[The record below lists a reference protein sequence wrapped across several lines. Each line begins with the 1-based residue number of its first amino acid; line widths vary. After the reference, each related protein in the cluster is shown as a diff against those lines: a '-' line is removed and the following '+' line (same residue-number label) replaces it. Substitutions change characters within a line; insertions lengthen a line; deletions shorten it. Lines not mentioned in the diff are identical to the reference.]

1 MSWLH
6 SVWANNGDAISRA
19 YAGTSALKGDYTRTG
34 RRDLGG
40 ILNDGMNSVM
50 RMYSST
56 FSDYFSQACI
66 DYLLGNRTTT
76 VFSEFLSKL
85 QSTDPKD
92 MIRLSKIRA
101 AAIETCVDLVLYK
114 GETLIHGWT
123 LMAPLELNVKAGNHF
138 VEKVLLLVRQVA
150 VGNYSRTEG
159 ALRSLR
165 RPSTLSTSIT
175 PYSR

>member
-1 MSWLH
+1 MDTVFNDGKSLLLKINWPLILT
-6 SVWANNGDAISRA
+6 SSSVVWANNGDAVSRA
-19 YAGTSALKGDYTRTG
+19 YAGTSALKGDFTRTG

-66 DYLLGNRTTT
+66 DYMLGNRTTT
-76 VFSEFLSKL
+76 VFSEFLLKL
-85 QSTDPKD
+85 SATDPKE

-101 AAIETCVDLVLYK
+101 AAIETSGNLVLYK

-123 LMAPLELNVKAGNHF
+123 LMAPLELNTKIGHPF
-138 VEKVLLLVRQVA
+138 VEKVLLLVR
-150 VGNYSRTEG
+150 YMY
-159 ALRSLR
+159 
-165 RPSTLSTSIT
+165 P
-175 PYSR
+175 